1 MDGLPTSP
9 SSRRTSGAGP
19 GRCSPNPG
27 NRTGVS
33 ALCVVGDILAGL
45 GTSRA
50 GQSEAGLAKMHQS
63 MTAVSATGY
72 MLARPLWLVRL
83 AEVVEHAGEVTEG
96 FDTADRQEAKALLEV
111 LSCP

>member
-1 MDGLPTSP
+1 M
-9 SSRRTSGAGP
+9 
-19 GRCSPNPG
+19 
-27 NRTGVS
+27 
-33 ALCVVGDILAGL
+33 VGDILAGL

-83 AEVVEHAGEVTEG
+83 AEVVEHAGEVTED